1 MFQACLFL
9 LGNRDRED
17 ETESSR
23 KYEMAI
29 QLLFIGRLFW
39 LADCTAMPLWPTR
52 SIPDAYFTLREPS
65 LGCARREVWTVD
77 ST

>member
-9 LGNRDRED
+9 LGNRDKE
-17 ETESSR
+17 EEAESSR
-23 KYEMAI
+23 KCEMAI
-29 QLLFIGRLFW
+29 RFLFIGRLFW
-39 LADCTAMPLWPTR
+39 LVQCAAMSLWPTR
-52 SIPDAYFTLREPS
+52 SIPDAYSTLREPS